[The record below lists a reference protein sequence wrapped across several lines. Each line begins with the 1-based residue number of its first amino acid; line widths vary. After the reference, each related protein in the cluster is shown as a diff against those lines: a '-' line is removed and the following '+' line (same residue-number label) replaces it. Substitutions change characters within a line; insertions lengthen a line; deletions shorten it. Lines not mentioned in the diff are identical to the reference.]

1 MWQASSGLRTNL
13 RKSNDHSKLTQ
24 LFNMYLII
32 KFFGMCIKQTLTP
45 ILKICKLNMFDNNY
59 QYHILYNIKLRFYMS
74 RYTGP
79 RLRLVRRLGELPGL
93 TSKESKKKG
102 RPGQHG
108 ASPRKK
114 SEYAIALEE
123 KQKIRFNYGISE
135 RQLKRYMTVA
145 VRSKN
150 LTWDALLELC
160 EMRLDNVVFRLG
172 FARSIP
178 AARQLVLHKHIL
190 VNNKCVNIPSFQ
202 CKSGV
207 KIIPNSSQTSQ
218 ALVQSNLAQHEKRA
232 LPEHLNVTA
241 DPIEGSVVKTCSTSD
256 VLLKINA
263 RLVVEYYN
271 N

>member
-1 MWQASSGLRTNL
+1 
-13 RKSNDHSKLTQ
+13 
-24 LFNMYLII
+24 
-32 KFFGMCIKQTLTP
+32 
-45 ILKICKLNMFDNNY
+45 
-59 QYHILYNIKLRFYMS
+59 MS

-79 RLRLVRRLGELPGL
+79 RLRLVRRLGTLPGL

-108 ASPRKK
+108 AAPRKL
-114 SEYAIALEE
+114 SEYGVALEE

-135 RQLKRYMTVA
+135 RQLSRYMKIA
-145 VRSKN
+145 KQSKN
-150 LTWDALLELC
+150 LTWNALLELC
-160 EMRLDNVVFRLG
+160 EMRLDNIVFRLG

-202 CKSGV
+202 CSAGL
-207 KIIPNSSQTSQ
+207 KIVPQSSQKSRS
-218 ALVQSNLAQHEKRA
+218 LVQSNLDQHEKRA
-232 LPEHLNVTA
+232 LPEHLSLTT
-241 DPIEGSVVKTCSTSD
+241 DPIEGTVLKKCSETD

-271 N
+271 H